1 MSLLSDLQLGKGYS
15 GAKDTITKILSPLR
29 HLSGT
34 VGDIGRAAQAL
45 KMLPNQI
52 RTKSD
57 MVQVKATLR
66 ALNQVLKNS
75 KISEFLNKLEKAV
88 GNSIVGIVNPQYID
102 NVRKPKVD
110 YDKNKVVQIVN
121 GIRAAR
127 DSRIAD
133 QIKNILTN
141 GKDFKDVV
149 KILDRVREN
158 DPKWGL
164 GNILSLLPQNLMAQ
178 FAPKFLGAFKT
189 ADEFLG
195 ISKGIQNLVEG
206 RSWNGGP
213 RAPKVKP
220 PTGVANS
227 TSWNAATNIDKYKA
241 DLEAMGLDTANLKT
255 DFESPVPVDALGAVY
270 VDEIGEDGKP
280 TGKKVVA
287 FKNPFTDEE
296 DLYSKTPTNQE
307 ILKEAIKDI
316 NPAPFEGYFRS
327 RLGRLELASTHLW
340 DLQIIPMSPG
350 VPHLSMRDIDVLP
363 ITNWSL
369 DAGQTLSD
377 SMEMFGGSSITIPTT
392 KKIDMRF
399 EATFIEDSTFS
410 IKAWLSKYKKFM
422 FYNNRVRPYKDCCSI
437 IGIWLL
443 DVDLKELYYQAYVGY
458 PIDMTEGLEGESSH
472 SPINKTVTF
481 SIVGQLSSKEFYEQI
496 AVKGHDRHWDR
507 TRMNTR
513 YVTNFDR
520 SKVVQMLKESDISK
534 AYAKL
539 KRHYEKKKGGLTENP
554 QNITED
560 RADPATPTTSKKSAK
575 PNKKDGKGDQGKKA
589 SSKATKKASAPK
601 PKKKK

>member
-75 KISEFLNKLEKAV
+75 KISEFLNKLENAV
-88 GNSIVGIVNPQYID
+88 GNSIVGVFNPYID
-102 NVRKPKVD
+102 TRTKVKVE

-121 GIRAAR
+121 GIRATRDAR
-127 DSRIAD
+127 VAAEVQNMLISGAAF
-133 QIKNILTN
+133 T
-141 GKDFKDVV
+141 DVV

-164 GNILSLLPQNLMAQ
+164 GNILSLLPQNLLAQ
-178 FAPKFLGAFKT
+178 FAPKFLGAYKT

-206 RSWNGGP
+206 KSWNGGSKM
-213 RAPKVKP
+213 PKKKQ
-220 PTGVANS
+220 TAGIANS
-227 TSWNAATNIDKYKA
+227 TTWNSATNVDKYKSM
-241 DLEAMGLDTANLKT
+241 LEQAGIDASNLKT
-255 DFESPVPVDALGAVY
+255 DFDTPVPVDALGY
-270 VDEIGEDGKP
+270 DKETD
-280 TGKKVVA
+280 T
-287 FKNPFTDEE
+287 FKNPFTD
-296 DLYSKTPTNQE
+296 DGDVAHSVNSSNQKV
-307 ILKEAIKDI
+307 LDATIKDI

-340 DLQIIPMSPG
+340 DVQIKPMGTG
-350 VPHLSMRDIDVLP
+350 VPVLEMRDIDVLP

-399 EATFIEDSTFS
+399 EATFIEDSTYS
-410 IKAWLSKYKKFM
+410 VKAWLSKYKKFM
-422 FYNNRVRPYKDCCSI
+422 FYKNRVRPYKECCSI

-443 DVDLKELYYQAYVGY
+443 DVDLKELYYQAYIGY

-481 SIVGQLSSKEFYEQI
+481 SIVGQLSSDEFYEQI
-496 AVKGHDRHWDR
+496 RRKGHGRHWDR
-507 TRMNTR
+507 DKLNTR
-513 YVTNFDR
+513 YITNFNKD
-520 SKVVQMLKESDISK
+520 KVVSILKESDQSK
-534 AYAKL
+534 AYTRRFRKETND
-539 KRHYEKKKGGLTENP
+539 KDGNPQTNDKGGSKPKTVGKKKKGVKSNTNKGK
-554 QNITED
+554 Q
-560 RADPATPTTSKKSAK
+560 PTTR
-575 PNKKDGKGDQGKKA
+575 KA
-589 SSKATKKASAPK
+589 AVSK

>member
-75 KISEFLNKLEKAV
+75 KISDFLNKLENAV
-88 GNSIVGIVNPQYID
+88 GNSIVGVFNPYID
-102 NVRKPKVD
+102 TRTKVKVE

-121 GIRAAR
+121 GIRATRDAR
-127 DSRIAD
+127 VAAEVQNMLISGAAF
-133 QIKNILTN
+133 T
-141 GKDFKDVV
+141 DVV

-164 GNILSLLPQNLMAQ
+164 GNILSLLPQNLLAQ
-178 FAPKFLGAFKT
+178 FAPKFLGAYKT

-206 RSWNGGP
+206 KSWNGGP
-213 RAPKVKP
+213 KMPKKKP
-220 PTGVANS
+220 TAGIANS
-227 TSWNAATNIDKYKA
+227 TTWNSATNVDKYKSM
-241 DLEAMGLDTANLKT
+241 LEQAGIDAANLKT
-255 DFESPVPVDALGAVY
+255 DFDTPVPVDALGY
-270 VDEIGEDGKP
+270 DPD
-280 TGKKVVA
+280 TDT
-287 FKNPFTDEE
+287 FKNPFTD
-296 DLYSKTPTNQE
+296 DGDVAHSVNSSNQKV
-307 ILKEAIKDI
+307 LDATIKDI

-340 DLQIIPMSPG
+340 DVQIKPMGTG
-350 VPHLSMRDIDVLP
+350 VPVLEMRDIDVLP

-399 EATFIEDSTFS
+399 EATFIEDSTYS
-410 IKAWLSKYKKFM
+410 VKAWLSKYKKFM
-422 FYNNRVRPYKDCCSI
+422 FYKNRVRPYKECCSI
-437 IGIWLL
+437 IAIWLL
-443 DVDLKELYYQAYVGY
+443 DVDIKELYYQAYIGY

-481 SIVGQLSSKEFYEQI
+481 SIVGQLSSDEFYEQI
-496 AVKGHDRHWDR
+496 RRKGHGRHWDKDKL
-507 TRMNTR
+507 NTR
-513 YVTNFDR
+513 FITNFNKD
-520 SKVVQMLKESDISK
+520 KVVSILKESDQSK
-534 AYAKL
+534 AYTRRFRKETRD
-539 KRHYEKKKGGLTENP
+539 KDGNP
-554 QNITED
+554 Q
-560 RADPATPTTSKKSAK
+560 TPDKSKPSPVGKSKKSAK
-575 PNKKDGKGDQGKKA
+575 PTDKNDKAKKP
-589 SSKATKKASAPK
+589 TKKGTVSK

>member
-75 KISEFLNKLEKAV
+75 KISDFLNKLENAV
-88 GNSIVGIVNPQYID
+88 GNSIVGVFNPYID
-102 NVRKPKVD
+102 TRTKVKVE

-121 GIRAAR
+121 GIRATRDAR
-127 DSRIAD
+127 VAAEVQNMLISGAAF
-133 QIKNILTN
+133 T
-141 GKDFKDVV
+141 DVV

-164 GNILSLLPQNLMAQ
+164 GNILSLLPQNLLAQ

-206 RSWNGGP
+206 KSWNGGP
-213 RAPKVKP
+213 KMPKKKP
-220 PTGVANS
+220 TAGIANS
-227 TSWNAATNIDKYKA
+227 TTWNSATNVDKYKSM
-241 DLEAMGLDTANLKT
+241 LEQAGIDASNLKT
-255 DFESPVPVDALGAVY
+255 DFDTPVPVD
-270 VDEIGEDGKP
+270 
-280 TGKKVVA
+280 VVGYDPDTNT
-287 FKNPFTDEE
+287 FKNPFTD
-296 DLYSKTPTNQE
+296 DGDVAYSVNSSNQKV
-307 ILKEAIKDI
+307 LEATINEI

-340 DLQIIPMSPG
+340 DVQIKPMGTG
-350 VPHLSMRDIDVLP
+350 VPVLEMRDIDVLP

-399 EATFIEDSTFS
+399 EATFIEDSTYS
-410 IKAWLSKYKKFM
+410 VKAWLSKYKKFM
-422 FYNNRVRPYKDCCSI
+422 FYKNRVRPYKECCSI

-443 DVDLKELYYQAYVGY
+443 DVDLKELYYQAYIGY

-481 SIVGQLSSKEFYEQI
+481 SIVGQLSSDEFYEQI
-496 AVKGHDRHWDR
+496 QRKGHGRHWDKDKL
-507 TRMNTR
+507 NTR
-513 YVTNFDR
+513 YVTNFNKD
-520 SKVVQMLKESDISK
+520 KVVSILKESDQSK
-534 AYAKL
+534 AYTRRFRKETRD
-539 KRHYEKKKGGLTENP
+539 KDGNPQTNDKGTPKPKSVGKKKPGTKS
-554 QNITED
+554 TD
-560 RADPATPTTSKKSAK
+560 RKNKGKQPTRKAAT
-575 PNKKDGKGDQGKKA
+575 QGKK
-589 SSKATKKASAPK
+589 SNKRR
-601 PKKKK
+601 

>member
-66 ALNQVLKNS
+66 SLNQVLKNS
-75 KISEFLNKLEKAV
+75 KISDFLNKLENAV
-88 GNSIVGIVNPQYID
+88 GNSIVGVFNPYID
-102 NVRKPKVD
+102 TRTKVKVE

-121 GIRAAR
+121 GIRATRDAR
-127 DSRIAD
+127 VAAEVQNMLISGAAF
-133 QIKNILTN
+133 T
-141 GKDFKDVV
+141 DVV

-164 GNILSLLPQNLMAQ
+164 GNILSLLPQNLLAQ
-178 FAPKFLGAFKT
+178 FAPKFLSAYKT

-206 RSWNGGP
+206 KSWNGGP
-213 RAPKVKP
+213 KMPKKKQ
-220 PTGVANS
+220 TGGIANS
-227 TSWNAATNIDKYKA
+227 TTWNSATSVDQYKSMLEQAGIDA
-241 DLEAMGLDTANLKT
+241 ANLKT
-255 DFESPVPVDALGAVY
+255 DFETPVPVDVLGY
-270 VDEIGEDGKP
+270 DEK
-280 TGKKVVA
+280 TNT
-287 FKNPFTDEE
+287 FKNPFTD
-296 DLYSKTPTNQE
+296 DGDVAHSVNSSNQKV
-307 ILKEAIKDI
+307 LDATIKDI

-340 DLQIIPMSPG
+340 DVQIKPMGTG
-350 VPHLSMRDIDVLP
+350 VPVLEMRDIDVLP

-399 EATFIEDSTFS
+399 EATFIEDSTYS
-410 IKAWLSKYKKFM
+410 VKAWLSKYKKFM
-422 FYNNRVRPYKDCCSI
+422 FYKNRVRPYKECCSI

-443 DVDLKELYYQAYVGY
+443 DVDLKELYYQAYIGY

-481 SIVGQLSSKEFYEQI
+481 SIVGQLSSDEFYEQI
-496 AVKGHDRHWDR
+496 QRKGHGRHWDKDKL
-507 TRMNTR
+507 NTR
-513 YVTNFDR
+513 YVTNFNKD
-520 SKVVQMLKESDISK
+520 KVVSILKESDQSK
-534 AYAKL
+534 AYTRRFRKETRDKDGNPQTPDKSKPKTVGKSKKAAKPTD
-539 KRHYEKKKGGLTENP
+539 KNAKAKKPTKKGTV
-554 QNITED
+554 
-560 RADPATPTTSKKSAK
+560 S
-575 PNKKDGKGDQGKKA
+575 
-589 SSKATKKASAPK
+589 K

>member
-75 KISEFLNKLEKAV
+75 KISEFLNKLENAV
-88 GNSIVGIVNPQYID
+88 GNSIVGVFNPYID
-102 NVRKPKVD
+102 TRTKVKVE

-121 GIRAAR
+121 GIRATRDAR
-127 DSRIAD
+127 VAAEVQNMLISGAAF
-133 QIKNILTN
+133 T
-141 GKDFKDVV
+141 DVV

-164 GNILSLLPQNLMAQ
+164 GNILSLLPQNLLAQ

-206 RSWNGGP
+206 KSWNGGP
-213 RAPKVKP
+213 KMPKKKP
-220 PTGVANS
+220 SAGIANS
-227 TSWNAATNIDKYKA
+227 TTWNSATNVDKYKSM
-241 DLEAMGLDTANLKT
+241 LEQAGIDASNLKT
-255 DFESPVPVDALGAVY
+255 DFDTPVPVDALGY
-270 VDEIGEDGKP
+270 DPD
-280 TGKKVVA
+280 TDT
-287 FKNPFTDEE
+287 FKNPFTD
-296 DLYSKTPTNQE
+296 DGDVAYSVNDSNQKVLDAT
-307 ILKEAIKDI
+307 IKEI

-340 DLQIIPMSPG
+340 DVQIKPMGTG
-350 VPHLSMRDIDVLP
+350 VPVLEMRDIDVLP

-399 EATFIEDSTFS
+399 EATFIEDSTYS
-410 IKAWLSKYKKFM
+410 VKAWLSKYKKFM
-422 FYNNRVRPYKDCCSI
+422 FYKNRVRPYKECCSI

-443 DVDLKELYYQAYVGY
+443 DVDLKELYYQAYIGY

-481 SIVGQLSSKEFYEQI
+481 SIVGQLSSDEFYEQI
-496 AVKGHDRHWDR
+496 QRKGHGRHWDKDKL
-507 TRMNTR
+507 NTR
-513 YVTNFDR
+513 YVTNFNKD
-520 SKVVQMLKESDISK
+520 KVVSILKESDQSK
-534 AYAKL
+534 AYTRRFRKETRD
-539 KRHYEKKKGGLTENP
+539 KDGNP
-554 QNITED
+554 Q
-560 RADPATPTTSKKSAK
+560 TPDKSSPKSVGKSKKAAK
-575 PNKKDGKGDQGKKA
+575 PTDKNAKAKKPTKKATTQGKK
-589 SSKATKKASAPK
+589 SSKRK
-601 PKKKK
+601 

>member
-75 KISEFLNKLEKAV
+75 KISDFLNKLENAV
-88 GNSIVGIVNPQYID
+88 GNSIVGVFNPYID
-102 NVRKPKVD
+102 TRTKVKVE

-121 GIRAAR
+121 GIRATRDAR
-127 DSRIAD
+127 VAAEVQNMLISGAAF
-133 QIKNILTN
+133 T
-141 GKDFKDVV
+141 DVV

-164 GNILSLLPQNLMAQ
+164 GNILSLLPQNLLAQ

-206 RSWNGGP
+206 KSWNGGP
-213 RAPKVKP
+213 KMPKKKP
-220 PTGVANS
+220 TAGIANS
-227 TSWNAATNIDKYKA
+227 TTWNSATNVDKYKSM
-241 DLEAMGLDTANLKT
+241 LEQAGIDASNLKT
-255 DFESPVPVDALGAVY
+255 DFDTPVPVDALGY
-270 VDEIGEDGKP
+270 DPD
-280 TGKKVVA
+280 TDT
-287 FKNPFTDEE
+287 FKNPFTD
-296 DLYSKTPTNQE
+296 DGDIAHSVNSSNQKV
-307 ILKEAIKDI
+307 LDATIKDI

-340 DLQIIPMSPG
+340 DVQIKPMGTG
-350 VPHLSMRDIDVLP
+350 VPVLEMRDIDVLP

-399 EATFIEDSTFS
+399 EATFIEDSTYS
-410 IKAWLSKYKKFM
+410 VKAWLSKYKKFM
-422 FYNNRVRPYKDCCSI
+422 FYKNRVRPYKECCSI

-443 DVDLKELYYQAYVGY
+443 DVDLKELYYQAYIGY

-481 SIVGQLSSKEFYEQI
+481 SIVGQLSSDEFYEQI
-496 AVKGHDRHWDR
+496 QRKGHGRHWDR
-507 TRMNTR
+507 DKLNTR
-513 YVTNFDR
+513 YVTNFNKD
-520 SKVVQMLKESDISK
+520 KVVSILKESDQSK
-534 AYAKL
+534 AYTRRFRKETRDKDGNPQTPDKSSPKSVGKSKKQAKPTD
-539 KRHYEKKKGGLTENP
+539 KNAKAKKPTKKGTV
-554 QNITED
+554 
-560 RADPATPTTSKKSAK
+560 S
-575 PNKKDGKGDQGKKA
+575 
-589 SSKATKKASAPK
+589 K

>member
-75 KISEFLNKLEKAV
+75 KISDFLNKLENAV
-88 GNSIVGIVNPQYID
+88 GNSIVGVFNPYID
-102 NVRKPKVD
+102 TRTKVHVE

-133 QIKNILTN
+133 QIKNILVN

-178 FAPKFLGAFKT
+178 FAPKFLGAYKT

-206 RSWNGGP
+206 KSWNGGP
-213 RAPKVKP
+213 KAPKVRP
-220 PTGVANS
+220 SAGVANS

-241 DLEAMGLDTANLKT
+241 DLEAMGLDAANLKT
-255 DFESPVPVDALGAVY
+255 DFDTPIPVDALGAVY
-270 VDEIGEDGKP
+270 EDEIGEDGKP
-280 TGKKVVA
+280 TGKQVVK
-287 FKNPFTDEE
+287 FKNPFTDETE
-296 DLYSKTPTNQE
+296 DLYGNTPTNQQM
-307 ILKEAIKDI
+307 LTEAIKDI

-350 VPHLSMRDIDVLP
+350 VPYLSMRDIDVLP

-410 IKAWLSKYKKFM
+410 IKTWLSKYKKFM
-422 FYNNRVRPYKDCCSI
+422 FHNNRVRPYKDCCSI

-496 AVKGHDRHWDR
+496 AVKAHNRHWDR
-507 TRMNTR
+507 TKMNTR

-534 AYAKL
+534 AYSKL
-539 KRHYEKKKGGLTENP
+539 KRKYEKTKQGLTQNH
-554 QNITED
+554 QNITEEK
-560 RADPATPTTSKKSAK
+560 AESATPSKKDAK
-575 PNKKDGKGDQGKKA
+575 PKNMDGKITKGKA
-589 SSKATKKASAPK
+589 STKKKITPKVK

>member
-75 KISEFLNKLEKAV
+75 KISEFLNKLENAV
-88 GNSIVGIVNPQYID
+88 GNSIVGVFNPYID
-102 NVRKPKVD
+102 TRTKVKVE

-121 GIRAAR
+121 GIRATRDAR
-127 DSRIAD
+127 VAAEVQNMLISGAA
-133 QIKNILTN
+133 
-141 GKDFKDVV
+141 FKDVV

-164 GNILSLLPQNLMAQ
+164 GNILSLLPQNLLAQ
-178 FAPKFLGAFKT
+178 FAPKFLSAYKT

-206 RSWNGGP
+206 KSWNGGP
-213 RAPKVKP
+213 KMPKKKP
-220 PTGVANS
+220 SAGIANS
-227 TSWNAATNIDKYKA
+227 TTWNSATNVDKYKSM
-241 DLEAMGLDTANLKT
+241 LEQAGIDASNLKT
-255 DFESPVPVDALGAVY
+255 DFDTPVPVD
-270 VDEIGEDGKP
+270 
-280 TGKKVVA
+280 VVGYDPDTNT
-287 FKNPFTDEE
+287 FKNPFTD
-296 DLYSKTPTNQE
+296 DGDVAYSVNDSNKKV
-307 ILKEAIKDI
+307 LEATINEI

-340 DLQIIPMSPG
+340 DVQIKPMGTG
-350 VPHLSMRDIDVLP
+350 VPVLEMRDIDVLP

-399 EATFIEDSTFS
+399 EATFVEDSTYS
-410 IKAWLSKYKKFM
+410 VKAWLSKYKKFM
-422 FYNNRVRPYKDCCSI
+422 FYKNRVRPYKECCSI

-443 DVDLKELYYQAYVGY
+443 DVDLKELYYQAYIGY

-481 SIVGQLSSKEFYEQI
+481 SIVGQLSSDEFYEQI
-496 AVKGHDRHWDR
+496 RRKGHGRHWDKDKL
-507 TRMNTR
+507 NTR
-513 YVTNFDR
+513 YVTNFNKD
-520 SKVVQMLKESDISK
+520 KVVSILKESDQSK
-534 AYAKL
+534 AYTRRFRKETRD
-539 KRHYEKKKGGLTENP
+539 KDGNP
-554 QNITED
+554 Q
-560 RADPATPTTSKKSAK
+560 TPDKSSPKPKSVGKSKKSAK
-575 PNKKDGKGDQGKKA
+575 PTDKNDKAKKP
-589 SSKATKKASAPK
+589 TKKGTVSK

>member
-75 KISEFLNKLEKAV
+75 KISDFLNKLENAV
-88 GNSIVGIVNPQYID
+88 GNSIVGVFNPYID
-102 NVRKPKVD
+102 TRTKVKVE

-121 GIRAAR
+121 GIRATRDAR
-127 DSRIAD
+127 VAAEVQNMLISGAAF
-133 QIKNILTN
+133 T
-141 GKDFKDVV
+141 DVV

-164 GNILSLLPQNLMAQ
+164 GNILSLLPQNLLAQ
-178 FAPKFLGAFKT
+178 FAPKFLSAYKT

-206 RSWNGGP
+206 KSWNGGLKM
-213 RAPKVKP
+213 PKKKP
-220 PTGVANS
+220 TAGIANS
-227 TSWNAATNIDKYKA
+227 TTWNSATNVDKYKSM
-241 DLEAMGLDTANLKT
+241 LEQAGIDASNLKT
-255 DFESPVPVDALGAVY
+255 DFDTPVPVDALGY
-270 VDEIGEDGKP
+270 DPD
-280 TGKKVVA
+280 TDT
-287 FKNPFTDEE
+287 FKNPFTD
-296 DLYSKTPTNQE
+296 DGDVAHSVNSSNQKV
-307 ILKEAIKDI
+307 LDATIKDI

-340 DLQIIPMSPG
+340 DVQIKPMGTG
-350 VPHLSMRDIDVLP
+350 VPVLEMRDIDVLP

-399 EATFIEDSTFS
+399 EATFIEDSTYS
-410 IKAWLSKYKKFM
+410 VKAWLSKYKKFM
-422 FYNNRVRPYKDCCSI
+422 FYKNRVRPYKECCSI

-443 DVDLKELYYQAYVGY
+443 DVDLKELYYQAYIGY

-481 SIVGQLSSKEFYEQI
+481 SIVGQLSSDEFYEQI
-496 AVKGHDRHWDR
+496 RRKGHGRHWD
-507 TRMNTR
+507 TDKLNTR
-513 YVTNFDR
+513 YVTNFNKD
-520 SKVVQMLKESDISK
+520 KVVSILKESDQSK
-534 AYAKL
+534 AYTRQFRK
-539 KRHYEKKKGGLTENP
+539 KTNDKDGYPQTEDKFKPKPVGKSKKGAKSSTKGK
-554 QNITED
+554 Q
-560 RADPATPTTSKKSAK
+560 PAKRTTTSK
-575 PNKKDGKGDQGKKA
+575 
-589 SSKATKKASAPK
+589 PK

>member
-75 KISEFLNKLEKAV
+75 KISEFLNKLENAV
-88 GNSIVGIVNPQYID
+88 GNSIVGVFNPYID
-102 NVRKPKVD
+102 TRTKVKVE

-121 GIRAAR
+121 GIRATRDAR
-127 DSRIAD
+127 VAAEVQTMLISGAAF
-133 QIKNILTN
+133 T
-141 GKDFKDVV
+141 DVV

-206 RSWNGGP
+206 KSWNGGP
-213 RAPKVKP
+213 KMPKKKS
-220 PTGVANS
+220 TAGIANS
-227 TSWNAATNIDKYKA
+227 TTWNSATNVDKYKSM
-241 DLEAMGLDTANLKT
+241 LEQAGIDASNLKT
-255 DFESPVPVDALGAVY
+255 DFDTPVPVD
-270 VDEIGEDGKP
+270 
-280 TGKKVVA
+280 VVGYDPDTNT
-287 FKNPFTDEE
+287 FKNPFTD
-296 DLYSKTPTNQE
+296 DGDVAYSVNDSNQKV
-307 ILKEAIKDI
+307 LDATIKDI

-340 DLQIIPMSPG
+340 DVQIKPMGTG
-350 VPHLSMRDIDVLP
+350 VPVLEMRDIDVLP

-399 EATFIEDSTFS
+399 EATFIEDSTYS
-410 IKAWLSKYKKFM
+410 VKAWLSKYKKFM
-422 FYNNRVRPYKDCCSI
+422 FYKNRVRPYKECCSI

-443 DVDLKELYYQAYVGY
+443 DVDLKELYYQAYIGY
-458 PIDMTEGLEGESSH
+458 PIDMTESLEGESSH

-481 SIVGQLSSKEFYEQI
+481 SIVGQLSSDEFYEQI
-496 AVKGHDRHWDR
+496 QRKGHGRHWDR
-507 TRMNTR
+507 DKLNTR
-513 YVTNFDR
+513 YVTNFNKD
-520 SKVVQMLKESDISK
+520 KVVSILKESDQSK
-534 AYAKL
+534 AYTRRFRKETND
-539 KRHYEKKKGGLTENP
+539 KDGNPQTNDKGKPKPKSVGKKKPGVKSNTSKGKQP
-554 QNITED
+554 AK
-560 RADPATPTTSKKSAK
+560 RATTSK
-575 PNKKDGKGDQGKKA
+575 
-589 SSKATKKASAPK
+589 PK

>member
-75 KISEFLNKLEKAV
+75 KISEFLNKLENAV
-88 GNSIVGIVNPQYID
+88 GNSIVGVFNPYID
-102 NVRKPKVD
+102 TRTKVKVE

-121 GIRAAR
+121 GIRATRDAR
-127 DSRIAD
+127 VAAEVQNMLISGAAF
-133 QIKNILTN
+133 T
-141 GKDFKDVV
+141 DVV

-164 GNILSLLPQNLMAQ
+164 GNILSLLPQNLLAQ
-178 FAPKFLGAFKT
+178 FAPKFLGAYKT

-206 RSWNGGP
+206 KSWNGGLKM
-213 RAPKVKP
+213 PKKKP
-220 PTGVANS
+220 TAGIANS
-227 TSWNAATNIDKYKA
+227 TTWNSATNVDKYKNM
-241 DLEAMGLDTANLKT
+241 LEQAGIDAANLKT
-255 DFESPVPVDALGAVY
+255 DFESPVPVDALGY
-270 VDEIGEDGKP
+270 DKETD
-280 TGKKVVA
+280 T
-287 FKNPFTDEE
+287 FKNPFTD
-296 DLYSKTPTNQE
+296 DGDVAHSVNSSNQKVLAATIE
-307 ILKEAIKDI
+307 NI

-340 DLQIIPMSPG
+340 DVQIKPMGTG
-350 VPHLSMRDIDVLP
+350 VPVLEMRDIDVLP

-399 EATFIEDSTFS
+399 EATFIEDSTYS
-410 IKAWLSKYKKFM
+410 VKAWLSKYKKFM
-422 FYNNRVRPYKDCCSI
+422 FYKNRVRPYKECCSI

-443 DVDLKELYYQAYVGY
+443 DVDLKELYYQAYIGY

-481 SIVGQLSSKEFYEQI
+481 SIVGQLSSDEFYEQI
-496 AVKGHDRHWDR
+496 QRKGHGRHWDR
-507 TRMNTR
+507 DKLNTR
-513 YVTNFDR
+513 FITNFNKD
-520 SKVVQMLKESDISK
+520 KVVSILKESDQSK
-534 AYAKL
+534 AYTRRFRKETRDKDGNPQTPDKSSPKPKSVGKSKKQAKP
-539 KRHYEKKKGGLTENP
+539 KNGTVNPKKPTKKG
-554 QNITED
+554 
-560 RADPATPTTSKKSAK
+560 TT
-575 PNKKDGKGDQGKKA
+575 QGKK
-589 SSKATKKASAPK
+589 SNKRR
-601 PKKKK
+601 

>member
-52 RTKSD
+52 KTKSD

-75 KISEFLNKLEKAV
+75 KISEFLNKLENAV
-88 GNSIVGIVNPQYID
+88 GNSIVGVFNPYID
-102 NVRKPKVD
+102 TRTKVKVE

-121 GIRAAR
+121 GIRATRDAR
-127 DSRIAD
+127 VAAEVQNMLISGAAF
-133 QIKNILTN
+133 T
-141 GKDFKDVV
+141 DVV

-164 GNILSLLPQNLMAQ
+164 GNILSLLPQNLLAQ
-178 FAPKFLGAFKT
+178 FAPKFLGAYKT

-206 RSWNGGP
+206 KSWNGGP
-213 RAPKVKP
+213 KMPKKKP
-220 PTGVANS
+220 TAGIANS
-227 TSWNAATNIDKYKA
+227 TTWNSATNVDKYKSM
-241 DLEAMGLDTANLKT
+241 LEQAGIDAANLKT
-255 DFESPVPVDALGAVY
+255 DFESPVPVDVLGY
-270 VDEIGEDGKP
+270 DDK
-280 TGKKVVA
+280 TKT
-287 FKNPFTDEE
+287 FHNPFTD
-296 DLYSKTPTNQE
+296 DGDVAFSVNSSNQKV
-307 ILKEAIKDI
+307 LDATIKDI

-340 DLQIIPMSPG
+340 DVQIKPMGTG
-350 VPHLSMRDIDVLP
+350 VPVLEMRDIDVLP

-399 EATFIEDSTFS
+399 EATFIEDSTYS
-410 IKAWLSKYKKFM
+410 VKAWLSKYKKFM
-422 FYNNRVRPYKDCCSI
+422 FYKNRVRPYKECCSI

-443 DVDLKELYYQAYVGY
+443 DVDLKELYYQAYIGY

-481 SIVGQLSSKEFYEQI
+481 SIVGQLSSDEFYEQI
-496 AVKGHDRHWDR
+496 QRKGHGRHWDR
-507 TRMNTR
+507 DKLNTR
-513 YVTNFDR
+513 YVTNFNKD
-520 SKVVQMLKESDISK
+520 KVVSILKESDQSK
-534 AYAKL
+534 AYTRRFRKETRD
-539 KRHYEKKKGGLTENP
+539 KDGNP
-554 QNITED
+554 Q
-560 RADPATPTTSKKSAK
+560 TPDKSSPKPKSVGKSKKQAK
-575 PNKKDGKGDQGKKA
+575 PTNNNTKPKGKQSGKKAATQGKK
-589 SSKATKKASAPK
+589 SNKRR
-601 PKKKK
+601 

>member
-75 KISEFLNKLEKAV
+75 KISDFLNKLENAV
-88 GNSIVGIVNPQYID
+88 GNSIVGVFNPYID
-102 NVRKPKVD
+102 TRTKVKVE

-121 GIRAAR
+121 GIRATRDAR
-127 DSRIAD
+127 VAAEVQNMLISGAAF
-133 QIKNILTN
+133 T
-141 GKDFKDVV
+141 DVV

-164 GNILSLLPQNLMAQ
+164 GNILSLLPQNLLAQ
-178 FAPKFLGAFKT
+178 FAPKFLGAYKT

-206 RSWNGGP
+206 KSWNGGP
-213 RAPKVKP
+213 KMPKKKP
-220 PTGVANS
+220 TAGIANS
-227 TSWNAATNIDKYKA
+227 TTWNSATNVDKYKSM
-241 DLEAMGLDTANLKT
+241 LEQAGIDAANLKT
-255 DFESPVPVDALGAVY
+255 DFDTPVPVDALGY
-270 VDEIGEDGKP
+270 DPD
-280 TGKKVVA
+280 TDT
-287 FKNPFTDEE
+287 FKNPFTD
-296 DLYSKTPTNQE
+296 DGDVAHSVNSSNQKV
-307 ILKEAIKDI
+307 LDATIKDI

-340 DLQIIPMSPG
+340 DVQIKPMGTG
-350 VPHLSMRDIDVLP
+350 VPVLEMRDIDVLP

-399 EATFIEDSTFS
+399 EATFIEDSTYS
-410 IKAWLSKYKKFM
+410 VKAWLSKYKKFM
-422 FYNNRVRPYKDCCSI
+422 FYKNRVRPYKECCSI

-443 DVDLKELYYQAYVGY
+443 DVDLKELYYQAYIGY

-481 SIVGQLSSKEFYEQI
+481 SIVGQLSSDEFYEQI
-496 AVKGHDRHWDR
+496 RRKGHGRHWDKDKL
-507 TRMNTR
+507 NTR
-513 YVTNFDR
+513 FITNFNKD
-520 SKVVQMLKESDISK
+520 KVVSILKESDQSK
-534 AYAKL
+534 AYTRRFRKETRD
-539 KRHYEKKKGGLTENP
+539 KDGNP
-554 QNITED
+554 Q
-560 RADPATPTTSKKSAK
+560 TPDKSKPSPVGKSKKSAK
-575 PNKKDGKGDQGKKA
+575 PTDKNDKAKKP
-589 SSKATKKASAPK
+589 TKKGTVSK

>member
-75 KISEFLNKLEKAV
+75 KISDFLNKLENAV
-88 GNSIVGIVNPQYID
+88 GNSIVGVFNPYID
-102 NVRKPKVD
+102 TRTKVHVE
-110 YDKNKVVQIVN
+110 YDKDKVVQIVN
-121 GIRAAR
+121 GIRATRDAR
-127 DSRIAD
+127 VAAEVQNMLISGAAF
-133 QIKNILTN
+133 T
-141 GKDFKDVV
+141 DVV

-164 GNILSLLPQNLMAQ
+164 GNILSLLPQNLLAQ

-206 RSWNGGP
+206 KSWNGGP
-213 RAPKVKP
+213 KMPKKKP
-220 PTGVANS
+220 SAGIANS
-227 TSWNAATNIDKYKA
+227 TTWNSATNVDKYKSM
-241 DLEAMGLDTANLKT
+241 LEQAGIDAANLKT
-255 DFESPVPVDALGAVY
+255 DFETPVPVDALGY
-270 VDEIGEDGKP
+270 DKETD
-280 TGKKVVA
+280 T
-287 FKNPFTDEE
+287 FKNPFTD
-296 DLYSKTPTNQE
+296 DGDVAHSVNSSNQKVLAATIE
-307 ILKEAIKDI
+307 NI

-340 DLQIIPMSPG
+340 DVQIKPMGTG
-350 VPHLSMRDIDVLP
+350 VPVLEMRDIDVLP

-399 EATFIEDSTFS
+399 EATFIEDSTYS
-410 IKAWLSKYKKFM
+410 VKAWLSKYKKFM
-422 FYNNRVRPYKDCCSI
+422 FYKNRVRPYKECCSI

-443 DVDLKELYYQAYVGY
+443 DVDLKELYYQAYIGY

-481 SIVGQLSSKEFYEQI
+481 SIVGQLSSDEFYEQI
-496 AVKGHDRHWDR
+496 QRKGHGRHWDKDKL
-507 TRMNTR
+507 NTR
-513 YVTNFDR
+513 FITNFNKD
-520 SKVVQMLKESDISK
+520 KVVSILKESDQSK
-534 AYAKL
+534 AYTRRFRKETND
-539 KRHYEKKKGGLTENP
+539 KDGNPQTNDKGGTKPKTVGKKKKGVKSNTNKGK
-554 QNITED
+554 Q
-560 RADPATPTTSKKSAK
+560 PTTR
-575 PNKKDGKGDQGKKA
+575 KA
-589 SSKATKKASAPK
+589 AVSK

>member
-75 KISEFLNKLEKAV
+75 KISEFLNKLENAV
-88 GNSIVGIVNPQYID
+88 GNSIVGVFNPYID
-102 NVRKPKVD
+102 TRTKVKVE

-121 GIRAAR
+121 GIRATRDAR
-127 DSRIAD
+127 VAAEVQNMLISGAAF
-133 QIKNILTN
+133 T
-141 GKDFKDVV
+141 DVV

-164 GNILSLLPQNLMAQ
+164 GNILSLLPQNLLAQ
-178 FAPKFLGAFKT
+178 FAPKFLGAYKT

-206 RSWNGGP
+206 KSWNGGP
-213 RAPKVKP
+213 KMPKKKQ
-220 PTGVANS
+220 TGGIANS
-227 TSWNAATNIDKYKA
+227 TTWNSATNVDKYKSM
-241 DLEAMGLDTANLKT
+241 LEQAGIDASNLKT
-255 DFESPVPVDALGAVY
+255 DFDTPVPVDALGY
-270 VDEIGEDGKP
+270 DPD
-280 TGKKVVA
+280 TDT
-287 FKNPFTDEE
+287 FKNPFTD
-296 DLYSKTPTNQE
+296 DGDVAHSVNSSNQKV
-307 ILKEAIKDI
+307 LDATIKDI

-340 DLQIIPMSPG
+340 DVQIKPMGTG
-350 VPHLSMRDIDVLP
+350 VPVLEMRDIDVLP

-399 EATFIEDSTFS
+399 EATFVEDSSYSVKT
-410 IKAWLSKYKKFM
+410 WLSKYKKFM
-422 FYNNRVRPYKDCCSI
+422 FYKNRVRPYKECCSI

-443 DVDLKELYYQAYVGY
+443 DVDLKELYYQAYIGY

-481 SIVGQLSSKEFYEQI
+481 SIVGQLSSDEFYEQI
-496 AVKGHDRHWDR
+496 QRKGHGRHWDR
-507 TRMNTR
+507 DKLNTR
-513 YVTNFDR
+513 FITNFNKD
-520 SKVVQMLKESDISK
+520 KVVSILKESDQSK
-534 AYAKL
+534 AYTRRFRKETRDKDGNPQTPDKSSPKPKSVGKSKKQAKPTD
-539 KRHYEKKKGGLTENP
+539 KNAKAKKPTKKGTV
-554 QNITED
+554 
-560 RADPATPTTSKKSAK
+560 S
-575 PNKKDGKGDQGKKA
+575 
-589 SSKATKKASAPK
+589 K

>member
-75 KISEFLNKLEKAV
+75 KISDFLNKLENAV
-88 GNSIVGIVNPQYID
+88 GNSIVGVFNPYID
-102 NVRKPKVD
+102 TRTKVHVE
-110 YDKNKVVQIVN
+110 YDKDKVVQIVN
-121 GIRAAR
+121 GIRATRDAR
-127 DSRIAD
+127 VAAEVQNMLISGAAF
-133 QIKNILTN
+133 T
-141 GKDFKDVV
+141 DVV

-164 GNILSLLPQNLMAQ
+164 GNILSLLPQNLLAQ

-206 RSWNGGP
+206 KSWNGGP
-213 RAPKVKP
+213 KMPKKKP
-220 PTGVANS
+220 SAGIANS
-227 TSWNAATNIDKYKA
+227 TTWNSATNVDKYKSM
-241 DLEAMGLDTANLKT
+241 LEQAGIDASNLKT
-255 DFESPVPVDALGAVY
+255 DFDTPVPVDALGY
-270 VDEIGEDGKP
+270 DKD
-280 TGKKVVA
+280 TDT
-287 FKNPFTDEE
+287 FYNPFTNDREVAH
-296 DLYSKTPTNQE
+296 SVNASNQKV
-307 ILKEAIKDI
+307 LEATINEI

-340 DLQIIPMSPG
+340 DVQIKPMGTG
-350 VPHLSMRDIDVLP
+350 VPVLEMRDIDVLP

-399 EATFIEDSTFS
+399 EATFVEDSTYS
-410 IKAWLSKYKKFM
+410 VKAWLSKYKKFM
-422 FYNNRVRPYKDCCSI
+422 FYKNRVRPYKECCSI

-443 DVDLKELYYQAYVGY
+443 DVDLKELYYQAYIGY

-481 SIVGQLSSKEFYEQI
+481 SIVGQLSSDEFYEQI
-496 AVKGHDRHWDR
+496 QRKGHGRHWDR
-507 TRMNTR
+507 DKLNTR
-513 YVTNFDR
+513 YVTNFNKD
-520 SKVVQMLKESDISK
+520 KVVSILKESDQSK
-534 AYAKL
+534 AYTRRFRKET
-539 KRHYEKKKGGLTENP
+539 KDKDGNP
-554 QNITED
+554 Q
-560 RADPATPTTSKKSAK
+560 TPDKSTPKPKSVGKSKKNAK
-575 PNKKDGKGDQGKKA
+575 PTDKSTTGKKSGKKAATQGKK
-589 SSKATKKASAPK
+589 SSKRK
-601 PKKKK
+601 

>member
-75 KISEFLNKLEKAV
+75 KISDFLNKLENAV
-88 GNSIVGIVNPQYID
+88 GNSIVGVFNPYID
-102 NVRKPKVD
+102 TRTKVHVE
-110 YDKNKVVQIVN
+110 YDKDKVVQIVN
-121 GIRAAR
+121 GIRATRDAR
-127 DSRIAD
+127 VAAEVQNMLISGAA
-133 QIKNILTN
+133 
-141 GKDFKDVV
+141 FKDVV

-164 GNILSLLPQNLMAQ
+164 GNILSLLPQNLLAQ
-178 FAPKFLGAFKT
+178 FAPKFLSAYKT

-206 RSWNGGP
+206 KSWNGGP
-213 RAPKVKP
+213 KMPKKKP
-220 PTGVANS
+220 TAGIANS
-227 TSWNAATNIDKYKA
+227 TTWNSATNVDKYKSM
-241 DLEAMGLDTANLKT
+241 LEQAGIDASNLKT
-255 DFESPVPVDALGAVY
+255 DFDTPVPVD
-270 VDEIGEDGKP
+270 
-280 TGKKVVA
+280 VVGYDPDTNT
-287 FKNPFTDEE
+287 FKNPFTD
-296 DLYSKTPTNQE
+296 DGDVAYSVNDSNKKV
-307 ILKEAIKDI
+307 LEATINEI

-340 DLQIIPMSPG
+340 DVQIKPMGTG
-350 VPHLSMRDIDVLP
+350 VPVLEMRDIDVLP

-399 EATFIEDSTFS
+399 EATFIEDSTYS
-410 IKAWLSKYKKFM
+410 VKAWLSKYKKFM
-422 FYNNRVRPYKDCCSI
+422 FYKNRVRPYKECCSI

-443 DVDLKELYYQAYVGY
+443 DVDLKELYYQAYIGY

-481 SIVGQLSSKEFYEQI
+481 SIVGQLSSDEFYEQI
-496 AVKGHDRHWDR
+496 QRKGHGRHWDKDKL
-507 TRMNTR
+507 NTR
-513 YVTNFDR
+513 YITNFNKD
-520 SKVVQMLKESDISK
+520 KVVSILKESDQSK
-534 AYAKL
+534 AYTRRFRKETHD
-539 KRHYEKKKGGLTENP
+539 KDGNPQTNDKGGSKPKTVGKKKKGVKS
-554 QNITED
+554 QNS
-560 RADPATPTTSKKSAK
+560 ATQGKK
-575 PNKKDGKGDQGKKA
+575 PNKKGTTQGKK
-589 SSKATKKASAPK
+589 SNKRR
-601 PKKKK
+601 

>member
-75 KISEFLNKLEKAV
+75 KISDFLNKLENAV
-88 GNSIVGIVNPQYID
+88 GNSIVGVFNPYID
-102 NVRKPKVD
+102 TRTKVKVE

-121 GIRAAR
+121 GIRATRDAR
-127 DSRIAD
+127 VAAEV
-133 QIKNILTN
+133 QNILISGAAFT
-141 GKDFKDVV
+141 DVV

-164 GNILSLLPQNLMAQ
+164 GNILSLLPQNLLAQ

-206 RSWNGGP
+206 KSWNGGP
-213 RAPKVKP
+213 KMPKKKP
-220 PTGVANS
+220 TAGIANS
-227 TSWNAATNIDKYKA
+227 TTWNSATNVDKYKSM
-241 DLEAMGLDTANLKT
+241 LEQAGIDASNLKT
-255 DFESPVPVDALGAVY
+255 DFDTPVPVDALGY
-270 VDEIGEDGKP
+270 DPD
-280 TGKKVVA
+280 TDT
-287 FKNPFTDEE
+287 FKNPFTD
-296 DLYSKTPTNQE
+296 DGDVAHSVNSSNQKV
-307 ILKEAIKDI
+307 LDATIKDI

-340 DLQIIPMSPG
+340 DVQIKPMGTG
-350 VPHLSMRDIDVLP
+350 VPVLEMRDIDVLP

-399 EATFIEDSTFS
+399 EATFIEDSTYS
-410 IKAWLSKYKKFM
+410 VKAWLSKYKKFM
-422 FYNNRVRPYKDCCSI
+422 FYKNRVRPYKECCSI

-443 DVDLKELYYQAYVGY
+443 DVDLKELYYQAYIGY

-481 SIVGQLSSKEFYEQI
+481 SIVGQLSSDEFYEQI
-496 AVKGHDRHWDR
+496 QRKGHGRHWDKDKL
-507 TRMNTR
+507 NTR
-513 YVTNFDR
+513 FITNFNKD
-520 SKVVQMLKESDISK
+520 KVVSILKESDQSK
-534 AYAKL
+534 AYTRRFRKETRDKDGNPQTPDKSSPKSVGKSKKAAKPTD
-539 KRHYEKKKGGLTENP
+539 KNAKAKKPTKKGTV
-554 QNITED
+554 
-560 RADPATPTTSKKSAK
+560 S
-575 PNKKDGKGDQGKKA
+575 
-589 SSKATKKASAPK
+589 K